1 MEQLFKGDATL
12 SDIERKAAAVCLNAM
27 PSELNY
33 LEATGMSFPLASEGE
48 GATFPL
54 ISMYRSI
61 AAATTFSP
69 RFHAVL
75 GEAGRTAK
83 YFGAELQLIHVGEE
97 TEEKKSRIAD
107 GLAQLQ
113 IKTETVIHWAPGDPA
128 TMITQMARQHG
139 CDLVVA
145 GAVQAEAGGETGYRP
160 FANDIARKL
169 IAEAPFDLFLFLK
182 PEEVDQK
189 IHSPAVLIDFSETSA
204 EALRQTVQVA
214 KRRGAEKVYALQILT
229 TFDEHRLR
237 AAGQEHEADERL
249 DQFVLDSTPL
259 DVPIDTQCIRGNT
272 GFAACEHVQDI
283 GADLLVVPT
292 GMPGGDQ
299 PVLSPSLDWLYQ
311 VIPCNLWIMRA
322 K

>member
-1 MEQLFKGDATL
+1 
-12 SDIERKAAAVCLNAM
+12 M
-27 PSELNY
+27 PFL
-33 LEATGMSFPLASEGE
+33 LASEGVD
-48 GATFPL
+48 ATVPF
-54 ISMYRSI
+54 ISAMYRSI

-83 YFGAELQLIHVGEE
+83 YFGSELQLIHVGEE
-97 TEEKKSRIAD
+97 TPEKKTRIAD
-107 GLAQLQ
+107 GLAQFELSAD
-113 IKTETVIHWAPGDPA
+113 TVIHWAPGDPA
-128 TMITQMARQHG
+128 TMINQLASQYG

-145 GAVQAEAGGETGYRP
+145 GAVQGEPDGGTGYRP

-169 IAEAPFDLFLFLK
+169 IAEGPFDLFLFLE
-182 PEEVDQK
+182 PREADNAVRC
-189 IHSPAVLIDFSETSA
+189 PAVLIDFSETSA

-214 KRRGAEKVYALQILT
+214 KRRGAEKVHALHVLT

-237 AAGQEHEADERL
+237 AAGFDGKVDERL

-259 DVPIDTQCIRGNT
+259 DVPIETQCIRGNT
-272 GFAACEHVQDI
+272 GFAACEHLQGI

-292 GMPGGDQ
+292 GMPGKTT

-311 VIPCNLWIMRA
+311 VIPCNLWVMRE
-322 K
+322 KE